1 MISYGDMLDV
11 VGDAEAKNAPPTP
24 KETTPTVE
32 TPKETTPTVETP
44 KETAKKEK
52 NEDNIEDVIDEE
64 EEEANEN

>member
-11 VGDAEAKNAPPTP
+11 VEKEETKSALQTPPSL
-24 KETTPTVE
+24 
-32 TPKETTPTVETP
+32 VETP

-64 EEEANEN
+64 EEEENEN